1 MWYSKKKEYAIAG
14 LTIKPDIVDSELV
27 KVTNQ
32 EKLKNLSEEIQEL
45 VKNYKEP
52 NLDLIISNVETKK
65 FVIPFKKSLKQI
77 SPR

>member
-1 MWYSKKKEYAIAG
+1 MWYSKKKEYAITG

-52 NLDLIISNVETKK
+52 NSDLIISNVETKK